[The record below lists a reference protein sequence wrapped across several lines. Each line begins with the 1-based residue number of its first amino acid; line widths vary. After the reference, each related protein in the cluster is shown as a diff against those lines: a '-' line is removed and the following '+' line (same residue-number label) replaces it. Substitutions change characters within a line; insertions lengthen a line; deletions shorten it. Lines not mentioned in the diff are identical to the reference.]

1 MATSQSNNLD
11 PTSNVSG
18 DIKAS
23 IDSLKQFNNATR
35 VQKDA
40 IRDMSTYLKSMERSF
55 ERLNAKADS
64 YNKSILNTKRLEK
77 DLERSI
83 QNQTIAK
90 NKLTDAIQKA
100 GGMDKQFNKD
110 LNAEIK
116 LQQKISNG
124 LLNQNQLKKAR
135 NYLSTLSQDLEYQTY
150 KAAVE
155 ATKKAELEVD
165 SMKDRVDLEKEVA
178 KQVGFTGRLL
188 NLSNKTLGIGGGLYT
203 KIVEEARNGEST
215 TKNWI
220 KTTAILVGTAGLLTK
235 AFNKA
240 VSKISELTLVSGKGQ
255 GDIAKLVAPVSNL
268 IKGIPV
274 IGGLLGGVVDMFA
287 NLADFATESASAVK
301 LFGRNLG
308 LSEVEASK
316 INNQFS
322 DIAHNSGNLL
332 FNAQKFRELETEIS
346 NITGI
351 NTILTADQLKTQ
363 VELKDLASID
373 LDTRKELLEVSRIS
387 GVEQSKIMKTIM
399 GQNGVIKQTL
409 GVSFQWQK
417 TLKEASSLGGV
428 LGLSFAKYPEKLT
441 KSLMTVKS
449 MGMELKQLDSIAD
462 SFLDFES
469 SISKEFEAQLL
480 TGKDINL
487 TKAREA
493 FLNNDLATA
502 AAEIT
507 KQVGNSTDFLNMNRI
522 QQDAISS
529 SMGMSR
535 DSMAEMLKQQE
546 NFAKLGATDLKTYQ
560 QRTAEL
566 SKTIE
571 GRKELVKTLGE
582 EQAQVVMS
590 QTTTEKI
597 ANFIDR
603 IKTSFADLLAQPG
616 FTKFVDK
623 IVDFISSP
631 DNIKS
636 FLGGITNFIS
646 YIIKAIAGVVN
657 VFDYLS
663 FGSIDNKI
671 ISNLNSYAEQV
682 GSLSLGS
689 LSASTVTSPKS
700 SITPSGLSSAG
711 KSGESKVYV
720 MVMVDP
726 VTGKSV
732 EKVVSQQYFETHG
745 GQLGK

>member
-1 MATSQSNNLD
+1 MATSQSNNNLD
-11 PTSNVSG
+11 PKSNVSG
-18 DIKAS
+18 DLKAS
-23 IDSLKQFNNATR
+23 IESLKQFSNVTQS
-35 VQKDA
+35 QKDTV
-40 IRDMSTYLKSMERSF
+40 RDVSTYLKSMERSY

-64 YNKSILNTKRLEK
+64 YNKSIVNTKRLER
-77 DLERSI
+77 DLEVSI
-83 QNQTIAK
+83 QNQIISK
-90 NKLTDAIQKA
+90 NKLTDAIAKT
-100 GGMDKQFNKD
+100 GGMSTQYNKD
-110 LNAEIK
+110 LNTEIK
-116 LQQKISNG
+116 LQERIKSG
-124 LLNQNQLKKAR
+124 LLNQNQLRNAR
-135 NYLSTLSQDLEYQTY
+135 NYLTMLSQDLEYQTY
-150 KAAVE
+150 KASVE
-155 ATKKAELEVD
+155 AAKRAELEVD
-165 SMKDRVDLEKEVA
+165 SMRDRLDIEKEVA

-188 NLSNKTLGIGGGLYT
+188 NISNKYLGIGGGLYT
-203 KIVEEARNGEST
+203 KIVEEARKGEST

-220 KTTAILVGTAGLLTK
+220 KGTGILVGLLVAAKKGLEKTISGISGLAG
-235 AFNKA
+235 NGGGP
-240 VSKISELTLVSGKGQ
+240 IS
-255 GDIAKLVAPVSNL
+255 KLVAPVSNL
-268 IKGIPV
+268 VKGIPI
-274 IGGLLGGVVDMFA
+274 IGGLLGGVVDLFA

-308 LSEVEASK
+308 LSEIEASK

-322 DIAHNSGNLL
+322 NIAHNSGNLL
-332 FNAQKFRELETEIS
+332 FNSRKFREVQTEIS
-346 NITGI
+346 SATGL
-351 NTILTADQLKTQ
+351 NNILTAEQLKTQ
-363 VELKDLASID
+363 IQLKELAGVD

-399 GQNGVIKQTL
+399 GQNSVINKTL
-409 GVSFQWQK
+409 GISFQWQK

-449 MGMELKQLDSIAD
+449 MGMELKQIDSIAD
-462 SFLDFES
+462 SFLEFES

-502 AAEIT
+502 ATEIT
-507 KQVGNSTDFLNMNRI
+507 KQIGTSADYLNMNRI
-522 QQDAISS
+522 QQDAISA
-529 SMGMSR
+529 SMGMNR

-546 NFAKLGATDLKTYQ
+546 NFSKLNVSDLKTYQ
-560 QRTAEL
+560 QKTAEL
-566 SKTIE
+566 SRTIE

-590 QTTTEKI
+590 QTATEKI
-597 ANFIDR
+597 ANFIDK
-603 IKTSFADLLAQPG
+603 IKTSFADLLSQPG
-616 FTKFVDK
+616 FTKFVDS
-623 IVDFISSP
+623 IIEWISSP
-631 DNIKS
+631 DKIKS

-646 YIIKAIAGVVN
+646 YIIKAIAAVVN
-657 VFDYLS
+657 VFDYMS

-671 ISNLNSYAEQV
+671 IDNLNNYASQA

-689 LSASTVTSPKS
+689 LSASTVAGSKS
-700 SITPSGLSSAG
+700 SSGLASGISSAG

-745 GQLGK
+745 GQLGR